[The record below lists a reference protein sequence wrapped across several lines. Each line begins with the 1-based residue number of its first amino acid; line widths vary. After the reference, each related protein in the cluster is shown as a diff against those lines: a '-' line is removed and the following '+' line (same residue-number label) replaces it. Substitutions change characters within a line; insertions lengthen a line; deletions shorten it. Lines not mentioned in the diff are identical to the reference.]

1 MSMQAMPLDKQPE
14 LLNKISKG
22 RLVDSLGKIKSEI
35 DSCYHDEVSW
45 AGYTFVRCMLQD

>member
-35 DSCYHDEVSW
+35 NSSKL
-45 AGYTFVRCMLQD
+45 G